1 MIPELD
7 PDTSAA
13 RLRLFNTSSRQVDV
27 LHPLDGHTL
36 RMYCCGPTVYG
47 PAHIGNFRTFILQDV
62 LRRVAEGIG
71 LPTLHVRNI
80 TDVDDKTIRQSQAEN
95 LTLEEFTRR
104 WTQAFHAD
112 CEALNLLPPHIEPSA
127 VAHIP
132 EQIELIRRLV
142 EKQHAYRSE
151 DGSVYFRV
159 SSFPPYG
166 RLSRLQN
173 REIATDTSARAHA
186 DEYSRDSA
194 ADFALWKSRRSED
207 GKNFWSSPW
216 GDGRPGWHIECSAMA
231 MKHLGESF
239 DLHSGG
245 IDLIFPHH
253 ENEIAQ
259 SEAASGK
266 PFVRHWFHV
275 SHLLVDQQKMSKS
288 LGNLHTVADV
298 VRQGYD
304 PSELR
309 FVFLSG
315 HYRQPL
321 NFTWHSLQSAR
332 MALRR
337 IQRTATALGNGS
349 SLPDPAPHPAF
360 HPVMVA
366 LLDDLNTPAALG
378 RLFECLHAIEAS
390 LPTIHRDDRPALLRG
405 LSFILER
412 LGLLLPRTH
421 ANRDTPPESIRKLAE
436 KRWLART
443 EKNWPQADRLRFELE
458 QAGWAMADG
467 KESFTLTAIK
477 QATETPSS

>member
-1 MIPELD
+1 
-7 PDTSAA
+7 
-13 RLRLFNTSSRQVDV
+13 
-27 LHPLDGHTL
+27 
-36 RMYCCGPTVYG
+36 
-47 PAHIGNFRTFILQDV
+47 
-62 LRRVAEGIG
+62 
-71 LPTLHVRNI
+71 
-80 TDVDDKTIRQSQAEN
+80 
-95 LTLEEFTRR
+95 
-104 WTQAFHAD
+104 
-112 CEALNLLPPHIEPSA
+112 
-127 VAHIP
+127 
-132 EQIELIRRLV
+132 
-142 EKQHAYRSE
+142 
-151 DGSVYFRV
+151 
-159 SSFPPYG
+159 
-166 RLSRLQN
+166 
-173 REIATDTSARAHA
+173 
-186 DEYSRDSA
+186 
-194 ADFALWKSRRSED
+194 
-207 GKNFWSSPW
+207 
-216 GDGRPGWHIECSAMA
+216 MA

-309 FVFLSG
+309 FVLLSG